1 MSVADAAVASTPAPG
16 LRERKKQRTRAAI
29 IGVAMDLFTARGFDR
44 VTVAEIARIA
54 EVSEATIFNYF
65 RTKEDLVYSG
75 LEDFWS
81 RGLSAVA
88 DRGADETVLAAF
100 RGFILS
106 QRPAAPTAEQFTR
119 LAAITRMIV
128 DSPALQ
134 AREREAYDTGAE
146 ALAQV
151 IAGDR
156 APGTQDRVA
165 AYALVGVHRV
175 ILAYMREQVLAGVQG
190 RLLTRRVTAEARRAF
205 AVLEAGLPASLP

>member
-1 MSVADAAVASTPAPG
+1 VSQPAAG

-29 IGVAMDLFTARGFDR
+29 IDVAMDLFTGRGFDH
-44 VTVAEIARIA
+44 VTVAEIARSA

-81 RGLSAVA
+81 RLLRAVA
-88 DRGADETVLAAF
+88 DRGIDETVLAAF
-100 RGFILS
+100 RRFILS
-106 QRPAAPTAEQFTR
+106 QRPMAATAEQFSR

-134 AREREAYDTGAE
+134 AREREAYDRGAE
-146 ALAQV
+146 ALAEV

-156 APGTQDRVA
+156 APGTEDRVA

-175 ILAYMREQVLAGVQG
+175 ILAYTREQVLAGVQG
-190 RLLTRRVTAEARRAF
+190 PLLTRRVAAQARRAF
-205 AVLEAGLPASLP
+205 VVLEAGLSQPTAS